1 MEKYKPDFLI
11 VPYELV
17 ENPDITPLAEK
28 VFALIYWYA
37 KMQLKKC
44 IASNEEIAQYAFA
57 KPNSVAK
64 ALNLLER
71 HKYIIRV
78 YEDEERFIRKEIIC
92 NFGMSRISNQVQFT
106 PPGKKPKKKA
116 EKKTLDIELPAEINK
131 EAWADFVLHREFIKN
146 PLNETS
152 AKLVINKLKIHNQED
167 QREMVDNTLIS
178 GKWLSVFPI
187 KKEKKTNKTPFS
199 KNYSRENDGMN
210 LAKKDQEFRDSQKRL
225 QAAAKNNPRLAEL
238 LRMRRE
244 AASNMKI

>member
-64 ALNLLER
+64 ALTLLEK
-71 HKYIIRV
+71 HKYIIRL
-78 YEDEERFIRKEIIC
+78 YEDEERFIRKEIVC

-106 PPGKKPKKKA
+106 PPGKNKKKKA
-116 EKKTLDIELPAEINK
+116 EKKGLEIELPPEVNK
-131 EAWADFVLHREFIKN
+131 EAWADFVLHRELIKN

-152 AKLVINKLKIHNQED
+152 AKLVINKLKIYSQAD

-187 KKEKKTNKTPFS
+187 KKEKKKTPFS
-199 KNYSRENDGMN
+199 DNYSRENDGMN
-210 LAKKDQEFRDSQKRL
+210 LAKKDQEYRDSQKRL
-225 QAAAKNNPRLAEL
+225 KEAAKDNPRLAEL

-244 AASNMKI
+244 AAANMQI